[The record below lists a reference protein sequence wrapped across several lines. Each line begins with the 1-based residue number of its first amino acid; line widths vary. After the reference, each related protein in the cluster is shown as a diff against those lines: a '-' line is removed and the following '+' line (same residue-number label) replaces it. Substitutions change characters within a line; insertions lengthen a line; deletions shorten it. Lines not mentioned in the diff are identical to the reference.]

1 MNRGLF
7 RGVAGEVPYPGATII
22 DYKSVAGTTVN
33 MLEIGNASL
42 VRLNGGITLNGMV
55 PGYPGQIVT
64 LYQWTGNTTVTHA
77 SASAAEECKFR
88 NGQGSA
94 VASLT
99 LRQGMFMMFI
109 YDSFQNSGL
118 SPGWHPL
125 QQLTATVDGTG
136 MAGTYGSATASAT
149 FTLDSYGRITTATTT
164 AITGVTPSAHASTHQ
179 NGGSDEIATTTA
191 AANAIPKADAI
202 GFLNPAWE
210 GILSC
215 SADQTIANSS
225 TLTTSSYMTFAVSAA
240 TKYRVEGLIIA
251 DTTAAGDF
259 KYSLTNPG
267 SPTLIRYFES
277 RAAAGATPAFTAPL
291 AAYPAGVS
299 LTATTSNGVYINF
312 WSILHNGANA
322 GNVAFQFAQNSTT
335 NDAGATV
342 RAGSYIKYAI
352 A

>member
-7 RGVAGEVPYPGATII
+7 RGNAGEPPYPTGRII
-22 DYKSVAGTTVN
+22 ELVDMSGNLTLN
-33 MLEIGNASL
+33 NFEIGNASVL
-42 VRLNGGITLNGMV
+42 RIQDTSTTINGMV
-55 PGYPGQIVT
+55 PSYDGQQILILVSRNSLVT
-64 LYQWTGNTTVTHA
+64 LTHNSASSDPDYRFQFDA
-77 SASAAEECKFR
+77 SANYTVSSAA
-88 NGQGSA
+88 
-94 VASLT
+94 L
-99 LRQGMFMMFI
+99 LI
-109 YDSFQNSGL
+109 YDGGSTGRSNTQL
-118 SPGWHPL
+118 RGWKMMALPSISS
-125 QQLTATVDGTG
+125 T
-136 MAGTYGSATASAT
+136 AGTFGSATQVAQ
-149 FTLDSYGRITTATTT
+149 FTTDGHGRVGVISNVT
-164 AITGVTPSAHASTHQ
+164 ITGVVPSAHASTHQ